1 MTPKE
6 YANTAIDTVIDLA
19 SEQGIKYRRGDFG
32 IPELDESF
40 LGPSY
45 DDYKELNLVG
55 FIGDVHDCSGVT
67 VTLSYAFART
77 GKKLKANRSGFYEYK
92 YCIVREMEIF
102 FRFSMDDLELLNEK
116 KLSGKRK
123 TDEII
128 KRAYKLLAD
137 PEHASET
144 EAISTSIMTQK
155 LLTEYIPGKEN
166 SGKMEQAS
174 AETVSG
180 KKWKYSL
187 ANVIANSCRCKCYC
201 QEQKEIV
208 FWGYLNDVLIS
219 RMMFLYLFKAG
230 NRLATKHIKACQE
243 YGEWKTAGMY
253 ERFCNGFC
261 ARVGAELEKNH
272 AALKLVTP
280 QEVIEDF
287 EVFSADLPGTCS
299 CIESAAGCPAGN
311 RKELND
317 RIYKAKEAEILSRLT
332 KEALANGM
340 SLTYMHK
347 FFFLRL
353 LDYAEK
359 NGEYT
364 EMGLSVSLS
373 VTELSQALKIPLK
386 TVSYSLKN
394 LLSCGVIYR
403 LDGEK
408 TFPRSPSM
416 TIINKK
422 IYEKE
427 NEI

>member
-32 IPELDESF
+32 VPELDESF
-40 LGPSY
+40 LGPDY

-55 FIGDVHDCSGVT
+55 FIGDVQNCSGIT
-67 VTLSYAFART
+67 VTLSYTFART
-77 GKKLKANRSGFYEYK
+77 GKKLKANRDGFYEYK
-92 YCIVREMEIF
+92 YCIVREKEIF

-116 KLSGKRK
+116 KLPGKRK

-128 KRAYKLLAD
+128 KSAYKLLAD
-137 PEHASET
+137 PEHAGET
-144 EAISTSIMTQK
+144 EAISTSIMAQK

-166 SGKMEQAS
+166 PGKLEQAP
-174 AETVSG
+174 AETVPG

-187 ANVIANSCRCKCYC
+187 ANMIATNCRCKCYY
-201 QEQKEIV
+201 QENEIV
-208 FWGYLNDVLIS
+208 FWGYLNDILIS

-230 NRLATKHIKACQE
+230 NRLATKHIKDCRE

-261 ARVGAELEKNH
+261 ERVGAELEKNR
-272 AALKLVTP
+272 AALKLLTP
-280 QEVIEDF
+280 QEVIEEF
-287 EVFSADLPGTCS
+287 EVFSSDLPGTCS

-311 RKELND
+311 EKEFNSEK
-317 RIYKAKEAEILSRLT
+317 YKAKEAEILSRLT
-332 KEALANGM
+332 KEALANGK

-359 NGEYT
+359 NGEDT
-364 EMGLSVSLS
+364 GAGLSVSLS
-373 VTELSQALKIPLK
+373 VTELSQVLKIPLK

-394 LLSCGVIYR
+394 LLSCGVLYR
-403 LDGEK
+403 VDGEK